1 MKTNYSDTATQSLA
15 YNLFEQKQ
23 TSFNDEQLSYLK
35 EALDNLLEYTPS
47 DYQQGIWSNQYGHV
61 ENIPQQI
68 VRDQLIVD
76 YLVQQKNM
84 TLDQAVDISCAWEDE
99 EFELLN

>member
-1 MKTNYSDTATQSLA
+1 MKTTYSDTATQSLA

-23 TSFNDEQLSYLK
+23 NRFSEEELSCLK
-35 EALDNLLEYTPS
+35 EALDNLLEYSPS
-47 DYQQGIWSNQYGHV
+47 DYLQEIWSVQYGHV

-84 TLDQAVDISCAWEDE
+84 DLHQAVGIWNAWEDE